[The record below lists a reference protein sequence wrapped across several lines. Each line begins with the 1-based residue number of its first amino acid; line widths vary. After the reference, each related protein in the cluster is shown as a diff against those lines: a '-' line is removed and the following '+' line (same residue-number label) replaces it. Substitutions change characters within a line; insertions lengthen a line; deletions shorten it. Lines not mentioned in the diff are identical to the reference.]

1 MFSTM
6 SIKSTSLFSRN
17 NKLNNKL
24 FNNQQTN
31 FLRTTQQTFTQRNF
45 TSGKGFSLASK
56 PISTPPPSLLINKL
70 KEEEIIKKTFN
81 LSNNWLMALAAIF
94 GFSAMSLLSAD
105 EKEET
110 TEKKEEVPVAL
121 SPSEWR
127 AFTLSDIVTVNPQK
141 SCLQKEEG
149 ERGSS
154 SLINF
159 LMEYLEWSFSLI
171 H

>member
-1 MFSTM
+1 
-6 SIKSTSLFSRN
+6 
-17 NKLNNKL
+17 
-24 FNNQQTN
+24 
-31 FLRTTQQTFTQRNF
+31 
-45 TSGKGFSLASK
+45 
-56 PISTPPPSLLINKL
+56 
-70 KEEEIIKKTFN
+70 
-81 LSNNWLMALAAIF
+81 MALAAIF